1 MTCKRPLAHSSGKD
15 YKYTMGIHLTSIIYF
30 SGQCIP
36 VFGNFAAF

>member
-1 MTCKRPLAHSSGKD
+1 MTCERLLAHSSGKD
-15 YKYTMGIHLTSIIYF
+15 YKYTMGIHLTSIIHF